1 MPIWRNRL
9 AMPKVRASSATI
21 GTTRGP
27 NCGALSQALSMRTA
41 AMVVDISLPSA
52 CRAKPPMVSRAGTG
66 TGRTSLRRAG
76 SGPPRAERRS
86 RR

>member
-27 NCGALSQALSMRTA
+27 SSGALSQALSMRTA

-52 CRAKPPMVSRAGTG
+52 CKAKPPMASSAGTVI
-66 TGRTSLRRAG
+66 GRTSLRRAG
-76 SGPPRAERRS
+76 NGPPSAARRS
-86 RR
+86 RK

>member
-21 GTTRGP
+21 GTTRAP
-27 NCGALSQALSMRTA
+27 SSLSLSRLVSMRTN

-52 CRAKPPMVSRAGTG
+52 RNANSA
-66 TGRTSLRRAG
+66 
-76 SGPPRAERRS
+76 
-86 RR
+86 